1 MALPPFPT
9 MGNWFAGNDTPYN
22 KSDTLLSV
30 GLGLLSGKNAQDQV
44 GQAAS
49 NFANNRQMGRTY
61 NKTIQYLQAA
71 NPELAQAVESGAL
84 SPVDAYKLYITS
96 KAKAD
101 RPRTFQTLPDGTYGF
116 ADPDTGTFNPL
127 GKAPKP
133 TGSGPDG
140 TGAYYGTTIPYYDAA
155 GTLRYKQ
162 LGKDGNGK
170 DVDFGGGVAAPPTKI
185 FDSGTEGVILAPG
198 GRQIGAIQ
206 KDVVGAASDTKLGN
220 AQGDARAAYNSMASK
235 MPGLEAVVKDLD
247 VLADKATYT
256 GAGQVLDLG
265 RKQLGMAPR
274 DAAVAR
280 AQYISTVDNQVLPL
294 LRDTFG
300 AAFTQRE
307 GETLRDTLGDPD
319 KSPQE
324 KKVVLRSFIEQKR
337 RDLQALAAQ
346 SGQAPGA
353 PPGMAAPGAT
363 SSGVK
368 WSVEP

>member
-1 MALPPFPT
+1 MALPPF
-9 MGNWFAGNDTPYN
+9 AGGFRPFLQNN
-22 KSDTLLSV
+22 SDMLLAA
-30 GLGLLSGKNAQDQV
+30 GAGLLGGQTAPQQVAGLAQGV
-44 GQAAS
+44 AGA
-49 NFANNRQMGRTY
+49 RQK
-61 NKTIQYLQAA
+61 NKTLEFLRQQS
-71 NPELAQAVESGAL
+71 PELAAAVEAGSLTGG
-84 SPVDAYKLYITS
+84 DAYKLFYQQKLEAQKPKNNFMS
-96 KAKAD
+96 AGGS
-101 RPRTFQTLPDGTYGF
+101 LY
-116 ADPDTGTFNPL
+116 DTENRQWLTP
-127 GKAPKP
+127 P
-133 TGSGPDG
+133 SGPDSG
-140 TGAYYGTTIPYYDAA
+140 GSYYGTTIPYYDAQ
-155 GTLRYKQ
+155 GVLRYKQ

-185 FDSGTEGVILAPG
+185 FDTGTEGVVLGPG
-198 GRQIGAIQ
+198 GRPIGGSIQ

-220 AQGDARAAYNSMASK
+220 SQGEARAAYNSMASK

-337 RDLQALAAQ
+337 RDLEALAKQ
-346 SGQAPGA
+346 SGQAPAA
-353 PPGMAAPGAT
+353 PPAAGGNLT
-363 SSGVK
+363 STGVP
-368 WSVEP
+368 WSMEP

>member
-1 MALPPFPT
+1 MALPPFANGFQPFLRNNSD
-9 MGNWFAGNDTPYN
+9 MLLQAGA
-22 KSDTLLSV
+22 
-30 GLGLLSGKNAQDQV
+30 GLLGGQTAPQQVAGLAQGV
-44 GQAAS
+44 AGV
-49 NFANNRQMGRTY
+49 RQR
-61 NKTIQYLQAA
+61 NKTIEFLKGVDPQ
-71 NPELAQAVESGAL
+71 LAEAVDSGAL
-84 SPVDAYKLYITS
+84 SVADAYKLHVAS

-116 ADPDTGTFNPL
+116 ADPDTNSFDAL

-140 TGAYYGTTIPYYDAA
+140 TGAYYGTTIPYYDAQ
-155 GTLRYKQ
+155 GVLRYKQ

-185 FDSGTEGVILAPG
+185 FDTGTEGVVLGPG
-198 GRQIGAIQ
+198 GRPTSAIQ

-220 AQGDARAAYNSMASK
+220 SQGEARAAYNSMASK

-337 RDLQALAAQ
+337 RDLAALASQ
-346 SGQAPGA
+346 SGQAPAA
-353 PPGMAAPGAT
+353 PPGMTPPGAT

-368 WSVEP
+368 WSIEP